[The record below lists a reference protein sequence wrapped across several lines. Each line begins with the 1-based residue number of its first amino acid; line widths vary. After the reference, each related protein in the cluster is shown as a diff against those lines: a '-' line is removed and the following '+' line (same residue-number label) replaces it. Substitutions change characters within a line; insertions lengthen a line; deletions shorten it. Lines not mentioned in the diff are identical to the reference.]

1 MQETL
6 VWSLG
11 WEDPLEKCY
20 PLQYSRLEN
29 SMDCIV
35 HGVTKSRTWLSDF
48 RVHFFKFTAILYFFS
63 LHVIMCIHFPPPS
76 ISFPGLIL
84 SVCLSL
90 SRTHTPRKLS
100 FLWLYLLPVFRFA
113 FDSPCFLVRY
123 SPVIPISTAIQTW
136 PQGTPSLVKS
146 FPAFSVVVDFW
157 ISDALRH
164 LKDWSSSSGLADT
177 LEDTVTQWPRKAQER
192 EEKTRPFHP
201 FQETWEALGTHWW
214 NKVRRC
220 FCSEATRH
228 THPARVSV
236 WFSSACGNIKKSQTG
251 ALNSICLSL
260 MVLEVQKSKT
270 KVLIGLVPPDE
281 GPHSSL
287 QTAIFLLC
295 LPLAER

>member
-35 HGVTKSRTWLSDF
+35 HGVTKSRTRLSDF
-48 RVHFFKFTAILYFFS
+48 HVHVFKFTAILYFFS
-63 LHVIMCIHFPPPS
+63 LHVIMCIHFPPLS

-84 SVCLSL
+84 SVSLSL
-90 SRTHTPRKLS
+90 SLTHTYTQKTLFSMAISSTSFQVCFWLS
-100 FLWLYLLPVFRFA
+100 LL
-113 FDSPCFLVRY
+113 FLVRY

-136 PQGTPSLVKS
+136 PQGTSSLVKS

-192 EEKTRPFHP
+192 EEKTQPFHP
-201 FQETWEALGTHWW
+201 FQETWEALSSHWW
-214 NKVRRC
+214 NKVRQVLLFRGHQAYASC
-220 FCSEATRH
+220 L
-228 THPARVSV
+228 
-236 WFSSACGNIKKSQTG
+236 IQ
-251 ALNSICLSL
+251 LSL
-260 MVLEVQKSKT
+260 W
-270 KVLIGLVPPDE
+270 
-281 GPHSSL
+281 
-287 QTAIFLLC
+287 
-295 LPLAER
+295 